1 MLKGAGMKKM
11 AVLLMT
17 LGLVVLGLLAGRTAF
32 ADDSIVDRVGKGIKE
47 GGEAAGRGIEEG
59 GEAAGRG
66 IEKGGKAAVKGI
78 KKGGEW
84 VGRGLKKAGEKLE
97 KVSKP

>member
-11 AVLLMT
+11 AALSMI
-17 LGLVVLGLLAGRTAF
+17 LGLVALGLLAGRTAF
-32 ADDSIVDRVGKGIKE
+32 ADDSIVDRAGKGIKK
-47 GGEAAGRGIEEG
+47 G

-66 IEKGGKAAVKGI
+66 IEKGAKAAVKGI

-84 VGRGLKKAGEKLE
+84 MGRGLKKTGEKLE
-97 KVSKP
+97 KADKT